1 MKMIRQ
7 SPRSLLQDKQERLY
21 ASTGAAVPTVP
32 SAVVFGSNYSNPHNS
47 CISDRLLESLSTSC
61 TAKHNRS
68 RSSRFSFVSRG
79 GVSPTRSTVRCIG
92 IYSRNQKME
101 LQRSRVIGDGLVC
114 GRVGLVVS
122 GGIVGLVVSGGV
134 GLVCGGIA
142 GLVVHERMIGHCLV
156 CRRVV
161 DDSSITGGR
170 VICHRFTTSGRT
182 ISSNTL
188 PFSKPISHNILARRT
203 TTSHIVD
210 NHSLARRKITP
221 DRLHHGTAQV
231 DVRGMVPAVNRKPTS
246 SNDATHYRLRVMM
259 SCLHFLQ

>member
-1 MKMIRQ
+1 MIRQ

-114 GRVGLVVS
+114 GGVGLVVS
-122 GGIVGLVVSGGV
+122 
-134 GLVCGGIA
+134 GGIA